1 MMRQKP
7 VAIDLFAG
15 AGGLSEGLHLA
26 GWDVAVAIEKDI
38 HAADTYNFN
47 HNVRQNRNTK
57 ILRCEI
63 EKIGRGELQTALHES
78 RGISLDEVDLIA
90 GGPPCQGFS
99 YIGPRALND
108 PRNRLFLEYI
118 RIINI
123 VRPKAFIAEN
133 VKGILSFAKKGMPKL
148 LGQVFDRL
156 GYNLSF
162 DVVNSLE
169 FGVPQDRMRV
179 IFSGIRQDVA
189 DDLGIPFLSA
199 PAPCMPDLIN
209 MFYIAGQAI
218 TLNEAL
224 SDLPAGDAVALE
236 SRIWVTA
243 GEIHEKSREDEP
255 YPYPEARQLTGYQKA
270 MRRQSSGIY
279 NNHTKGMSQGRLDK
293 VSSIPAGGVL
303 ASGGRDNAWRR
314 LNWSRH
320 AHTLQAHM
328 GKDLKEFIH
337 PLVDRWI
344 TVREAARLQ
353 SFDDAYVFLGSQ
365 CAQLSQVGNALPPF
379 VGWAIGRSTGE
390 QLKLFDTAKLSL
402 RVPNPLNRTLFP
414 LKDPRD
420 ARWSSLLGSIA
431 RDPRRESQTY
441 QTLHRLY
448 DMMLET
454 AMDLKHSKGKPHKN
468 KIRGISKDSPE
479 DSGQCMLQFDGLL
492 L

>member
-1 MMRQKP
+1 MTRQKP

-26 GWDVAVAIEKDI
+26 GWDVAVAVEKDV
-38 HAADTYNFN
+38 HAADTYDFN

-57 ILRCEI
+57 ILQCEI
-63 EKIGRGELQTALHES
+63 EKIGREELQTALHKS
-78 RGISLDEVDLIA
+78 RDISLDEVDLIA

-99 YIGPRALND
+99 YIGPRAIND
-108 PRNRLFLEYI
+108 SRNRLFLEYI

-133 VKGILSFAKKGMPKL
+133 VRGILSFAKRGMPKL

-169 FGVPQDRMRV
+169 FGVPQDRVRV
-179 IFSGIRQDVA
+179 IFSGIRRDVA
-189 DDLGIPFLSA
+189 DELGIPFLSA

-209 MFYIAGQAI
+209 MFYKAGQTI
-218 TLNEAL
+218 TLSEAL
-224 SDLPAGDAVALE
+224 SDLPAGEAVALE
-236 SRIWVTA
+236 SRIWVTD
-243 GEIHEKSREDEP
+243 GEIHEKSRENEP
-255 YPYPEARQLTGYQKA
+255 YPYPEARHLTGYQQA
-270 MRRQSSGIY
+270 MRRQSGGIY
-279 NNHTKGMSQGRLDK
+279 NSHTKGMSQGRLDK
-293 VSSIPAGGVL
+293 VSSIPEGGVR

-314 LNWSRH
+314 LNWNRH

-353 SFDDAYVFLGSQ
+353 SFDDAYVFLGPQ
-365 CAQLSQVGNALPPF
+365 CAQLSQIGNAVPPF

-390 QLKLFDTAKLSL
+390 QLKLFDTAKLPL
-402 RVPNPLNRTLFP
+402 RAPNPLNQQSFP
-414 LKDPRD
+414 INDPRD
-420 ARWSSLLGSIA
+420 ARWFGLLGYIA
-431 RDPRRESQTY
+431 RDRQRESQIAWI
-441 QTLHRLY
+441 LHHLY
-448 DMMLET
+448 DMMLEMAKET
-454 AMDLKHSKGKPHKN
+454 KHSKGHPRKN
-468 KIRGISKDSPE
+468 ITPGISKDSPE
-479 DSGQCMLQFDGLL
+479 VSGQSLFQFEGQA
-492 L
+492 

>member
-1 MMRQKP
+1 MTRRKP

-26 GWDVAVAIEKDI
+26 GWDVAVAIEKDPQ
-38 HAADTYNFN
+38 AADTYDFN
-47 HNVRQNRNTK
+47 HNTRQRRNTK

-63 EKIGRGELQTALHES
+63 EKIGRGELQNALHES

-99 YIGPRALND
+99 YIGPRSLND
-108 PRNRLFLEYI
+108 TRNRMFLEYI
-118 RIINI
+118 RIVNI
-123 VRPKAFIAEN
+123 IRPKAFIAEN
-133 VKGILSFAKKGMPKL
+133 VKGILSFAKKGIPKL

-179 IFSGIRQDVA
+179 IFSGIRRDVA
-189 DDLGIPFLSA
+189 GELGRSFLSA
-199 PAPCMPDLIN
+199 PAPCMPDVIS
-209 MFYIAGQAI
+209 MFYKTGQII
-218 TLNEAL
+218 TLSEAL
-224 SDLPAGDAVALE
+224 SDLPAGDAVAQE
-236 SRIWVTA
+236 SRIWVTN

-255 YPYPEARQLTGYQKA
+255 YPYPEDRQLTGYQQA

-279 NNHTKGMSQGRLDK
+279 NSHTKGMSQGRLDK
-293 VSSIPAGGVL
+293 VSLIPEGGVL
-303 ASGGRDNAWRR
+303 ASGGRANAWRR

-320 AHTLQAHM
+320 VHTLQAHM

-365 CAQLSQVGNALPPF
+365 GAQLSQIGNALPPF

-390 QLKLFDTAKLSL
+390 QLNLFGTAKLPL
-402 RVPNPLNRTLFP
+402 RVPHPLNKLLFP

-420 ARWSSLLGSIA
+420 ARWFGLLGYIA
-431 RDPRRESQTY
+431 QDRQREGQITRI
-441 QTLHRLY
+441 LHRLY
-448 DMMLET
+448 NLMLET
-454 AMDLKHSKGKPHKN
+454 AKGKKQSKGQPC
-468 KIRGISKDSPE
+468 KDIITENPENSPVTSVQDE
-479 DSGQCMLQFDGLL
+479 LQFEG
-492 L
+492 

>member
-1 MMRQKP
+1 MTRPKP

-26 GWDVAVAIEKDI
+26 GWDVAVAVEKDPQ
-38 HAADTYNFN
+38 AADTYDFN
-47 HNVRQNRNTK
+47 HNARQKRNTR

-63 EKIGRGELQTALHES
+63 ETIGRTELQNALHES

-108 PRNRLFLEYI
+108 TRNRMFLEYI
-118 RIINI
+118 RIVNI

-179 IFSGIRQDVA
+179 IFSGIRRDVA
-189 DDLGIPFLSA
+189 DELGISFLSA
-199 PAPCMPDLIN
+199 PAPCMPDLISK
-209 MFYIAGQAI
+209 YYKTGQII
-218 TLNEAL
+218 TLSEAL
-224 SDLPAGDAVALE
+224 SDLPAGSAVAQE
-236 SRIWVTA
+236 SRIWVTD
-243 GEIHEKSREDEP
+243 GVYNKSREDEP
-255 YPYPEARQLTGYQKA
+255 YPYPENRQLTGYQRA

-279 NNHTKGMSQGRLDK
+279 NSHTKGMSQGRLDR
-293 VSSIPAGGVL
+293 VSSIPEGGVL
-303 ASGGRDNAWRR
+303 ASGGRSNAWRR
-314 LNWSRH
+314 LNWNRH

-337 PLVDRWI
+337 PLVNRWI

-365 CAQLSQVGNALPPF
+365 GAQLSQIGNALPPF

-390 QLKLFDTAKLSL
+390 QLNLFDTAKLPL
-402 RVPNPLNRTLFP
+402 RVPNPVNKQLFP
-414 LKDPRD
+414 LQDPRD
-420 ARWSSLLGSIA
+420 ARWFGLLEYIA
-431 RDPRRESQTY
+431 RGRQREGRITGI
-441 QTLHRLY
+441 LHRLY
-448 DMMLET
+448 DLMLET
-454 AMDLKHSKGKPHKN
+454 AKEPNHLKGQPCKDKKT
-468 KIRGISKDSPE
+468 KIPE
-479 DSGQCMLQFDGLL
+479 DSTVASIQGGLQFE
-492 L
+492 